1 MIPFVIVGAGLGVC
15 GCGYFSSASLVF
27 TFPGFF
33 VGGLFFYGS
42 GKRILSSY
50 AYSVDGI
57 FSILG
62 LMILTWL
69 LVKSFADILWLSHG
83 AIFPL
88 SLW

>member
-1 MIPFVIVGAGLGVC
+1 M
-15 GCGYFSSASLVF
+15 
-27 TFPGFF
+27 
-33 VGGLFFYGS
+33 
-42 GKRILSSY
+42 
-50 AYSVDGI
+50 DGI

-69 LVKSFADILWLSHG
+69 LVKSCADILWLSRG